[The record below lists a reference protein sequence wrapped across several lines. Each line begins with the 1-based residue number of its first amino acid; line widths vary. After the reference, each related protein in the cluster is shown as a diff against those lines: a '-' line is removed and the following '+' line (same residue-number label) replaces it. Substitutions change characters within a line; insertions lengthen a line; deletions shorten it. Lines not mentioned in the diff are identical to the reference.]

1 MYRYAIVSIC
11 IDMLLSW
18 RLKFLK
24 RQYISSRSVLYSPL
38 ISEYKKQFN
47 NIKIIAD
54 FQEINFPS
62 KFNRRIVLSKILF
75 VPNRSFGTNF
85 GAVLE
90 KPKTKF
96 VLESR
101 KTEWSV
107 FD

>member
-1 MYRYAIVSIC
+1 
-11 IDMLLSW
+11 MLLSGW
-18 RLKFLK
+18 LKFLK

-62 KFNRRIVLSKILF
+62 KFNRSKVLSKILF

-85 GAVLE
+85 GAALE
-90 KPKTKF
+90 RSKAKF
-96 VLESR
+96 SLRIS
-101 KTEWSV
+101 KN
-107 FD
+107 